1 MRFGMRFNYTADPNV
16 RSALT
21 QAIAYG
27 SVCWSDVGG
36 AGTFDSASASAAV
49 DTTLAELKHLI
60 TFELSKLL
68 DQTGEARDWN
78 DAIETAINAIENL
91 E

>member
-1 MRFGMRFNYTADPNV
+1 MRLRFSYTDDPNV
-16 RSALT
+16 RSCIT
-21 QAIAYG
+21 QAIAHG
-27 SVCWSDVGG
+27 SVCWSDVDG
-36 AGTFDSASASAAV
+36 AGTFDSVRASAAV
-49 DTTLAELKHLI
+49 DLTLAEVRHLI

-78 DAIETAINAIENL
+78 DAIETAINTIENL

>member
-1 MRFGMRFNYTADPNV
+1 MRFNYTADPNV

-27 SVCWSDVGG
+27 SICWSDVAR
-36 AGTFDSASASAAV
+36 AGTFDSASAAGAV
-49 DTTLAELKHLI
+49 DQTLAELKHLI
-60 TFELSKLL
+60 TFELTKLL

-78 DAIETAINAIENL
+78 NAIETAINTIENL

>member
-1 MRFGMRFNYTADPNV
+1 MRFNYTADPNV
-16 RSALT
+16 RSCLT

-27 SVCWSDVGG
+27 SVCWSDVAR
-36 AGTFDSASASAAV
+36 AGEFQSASASAAV
-49 DTTLAELKHLI
+49 DATLTELRHLI
-60 TFELSKLL
+60 TFQLTRLL

-78 DAIETAINAIENL
+78 DAIEAAIGTIENL